1 MNLSALVWLAL
12 IPLATGPLPAEER
25 SLVVALCSGGTIS
38 IPLGDSSDEQ
48 PDAPPCPQQGCH
60 AGTCRKRI

>member
-1 MNLSALVWLAL
+1 MNLSGLVWLAL

-38 IPLGDSSDEQ
+38 ILLGDSNEEQ
-48 PDAPPCPQQGCH
+48 PSAPPCPQQGCH
-60 AGTCRKRI
+60 AGTCRKRS